1 MNDDIAP
8 YIVGFTRVTLGDRA
22 GFTYDEDDEDDE
34 EPLFSWLEDGRI
46 ASLPW
51 PEAVRRFGPP
61 SSK

>member
-8 YIVGFTRVTLGDRA
+8 YIVGFTRVTLGDQA
-22 GFTYDEDDEDDE
+22 GFTCDESND

-51 PEAVRRFGPP
+51 SDAVRRFGPP
-61 SSK
+61 QGD